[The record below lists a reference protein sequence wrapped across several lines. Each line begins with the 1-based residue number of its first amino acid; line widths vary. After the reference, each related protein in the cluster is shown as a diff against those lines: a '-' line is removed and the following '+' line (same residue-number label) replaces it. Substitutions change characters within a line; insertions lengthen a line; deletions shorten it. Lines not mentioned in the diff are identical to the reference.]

1 MNQLRLIL
9 GCGNCKISR
18 SDCID
23 PVVQIQMCFRRV
35 YRGVRST
42 VDDGVRL
49 YLFCKIQNLFH
60 IGDVKLTIHLDK
72 SLV

>member
-9 GCGNCKISR
+9 GCGNGKVSR
-18 SDCID
+18 SDCVD
-23 PVVQIQMCFRRV
+23 LVVQIQMCFRSI
-35 YRGVRST
+35 YRSVRGT

-60 IGDVKLTIHLDK
+60 IGDVKLAIYLDK
-72 SLV
+72 SRI